1 MPSSTPLNCSA
12 LRAGVC
18 AWASLRLSALGW
30 LNASVRVA
38 PGGRAIV
45 LEAALPPAPAAVGVV
60 LATSYG
66 WGDIPLMS
74 VYDRATGLPLLPW
87 RRSITR
93 RPEAVEAWG
102 ATLVQT
108 A

>member
-1 MPSSTPLNCSA
+1 MSSSPPLNCSA

-18 AWASLRLSALGW
+18 AWASLHHSALGW

-38 PGGRAIV
+38 PGGRALV
-45 LEAALPPAPAAVGVV
+45 LEAALPPAPAPAAAGVV

-74 VYDRATGLPLLPW
+74 AYDRATGLPVLPW
-87 RRSITR
+87 NRSIAHR
-93 RPEAVEAWG
+93 SEVVEVWDA
-102 ATLVQT
+102 
-108 A
+108 